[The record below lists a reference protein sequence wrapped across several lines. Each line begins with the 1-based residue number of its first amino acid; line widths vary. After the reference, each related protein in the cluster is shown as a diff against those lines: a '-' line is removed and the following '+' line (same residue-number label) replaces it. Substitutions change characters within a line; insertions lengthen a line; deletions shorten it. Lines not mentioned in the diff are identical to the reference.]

1 MQLLGAA
8 SLRFVPVPARGV
20 YCGPM
25 APVHRV
31 NHRAAVGVVAN
42 AGLTDDGLADAAE
55 CADRYHAAC
64 VMA

>member
-1 MQLLGAA
+1 M
-8 SLRFVPVPARGV
+8 VPL
-20 YCGPM
+20 
-25 APVHRV
+25 HRV

-55 CADRYHAAC
+55 CADRYRAAC